1 MTSPVKKSLAA
12 LVFGILSMPDS
23 DAAIMRND
31 IDTQDYRDFAEN
43 LGKYAAGQE
52 NVKVF

>member
-12 LVFGILSMPDS
+12 LVFSVLSMPDTN
-23 DAAIMRND
+23 AGIMRND

-43 LGKYAAGQE
+43 LGKYSAGQE
-52 NVKVF
+52 M